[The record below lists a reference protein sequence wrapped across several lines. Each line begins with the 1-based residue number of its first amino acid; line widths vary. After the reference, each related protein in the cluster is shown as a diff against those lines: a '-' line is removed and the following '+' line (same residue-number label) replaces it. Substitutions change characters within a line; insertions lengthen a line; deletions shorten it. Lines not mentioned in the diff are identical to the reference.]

1 MNNDLKKHKSDLS
14 ILRQNAEDL
23 LQMKQ
28 SGKYLHLLETDALK
42 LIHEL
47 EVQQIELEM
56 QNQELI
62 LARAQEVIASEKYYE
77 LYDNAPMGYFTLS
90 REGVILELNLNGAK
104 MLEKEHSKLINSQF
118 GFFVS
123 NDTRPIYNLFLEKVL
138 NCKTQES
145 CEVALEKNDTYPKPT
160 VHLTG
165 IATKNGEH
173 CLLTMVDISDRK
185 LAADSL
191 LYAEKRL
198 QAEVMQRAQE
208 LENLNKALYTEL
220 VKYKASQ
227 KQLKKSL
234 KDFKKLF
241 TYVQKVREEERIN
254 IARIIHD
261 DLAQLLTTLKIELTS
276 HKGKIDDPE
285 LRMHHSID
293 SMLNLVD
300 NCITSVTSVITE
312 LRPVILDEMGLIPS
326 LKQLFSDFQNHTGI
340 TCDIRIL
347 EDSFPVKD
355 EIATAVYRVAQEGLI
370 NIHNHSKATYLSVI
384 LACNPSFLSIILK
397 DNGRGITPEERSDPR
412 SFGIIGMKERIEE
425 MNGKITFKGIPGKG
439 TTVKLKVPFKMP
451 D

>member
-1 MNNDLKKHKSDLS
+1 MNNDLKKHKTPKYDLS
-14 ILRQNAEDL
+14 LLRQNAEDL

-90 REGVILELNLNGAK
+90 SEGEILELNLNGAK
-104 MLEKEHSKLINSQF
+104 MLGKQHSKLINSQF

-145 CEVALEKNDTYPKPT
+145 CEVALKKNDTFLKPT
-160 VHLTG
+160 VYLTG

-185 LAADSL
+185 LAAGSL

-208 LENLNKALYTEL
+208 LENLNKTLYAEL

-227 KQLKKSL
+227 KN
-234 KDFKKLF
+234 
-241 TYVQKVREEERIN
+241 R
-254 IARIIHD
+254 
-261 DLAQLLTTLKIELTS
+261 
-276 HKGKIDDPE
+276 
-285 LRMHHSID
+285 
-293 SMLNLVD
+293 
-300 NCITSVTSVITE
+300 
-312 LRPVILDEMGLIPS
+312 
-326 LKQLFSDFQNHTGI
+326 
-340 TCDIRIL
+340 
-347 EDSFPVKD
+347 
-355 EIATAVYRVAQEGLI
+355 
-370 NIHNHSKATYLSVI
+370 
-384 LACNPSFLSIILK
+384 
-397 DNGRGITPEERSDPR
+397 
-412 SFGIIGMKERIEE
+412 
-425 MNGKITFKGIPGKG
+425 
-439 TTVKLKVPFKMP
+439 
-451 D
+451 

>member
-1 MNNDLKKHKSDLS
+1 MISPS

-28 SGKYLHLLETDALK
+28 SGKYLHLLETNALK

-47 EVQQIELEM
+47 EVQQKEFEM

-77 LYDNAPMGYFTLS
+77 LYDNAPM
-90 REGVILELNLNGAK
+90 
-104 MLEKEHSKLINSQF
+104 
-118 GFFVS
+118 
-123 NDTRPIYNLFLEKVL
+123 
-138 NCKTQES
+138 
-145 CEVALEKNDTYPKPT
+145 
-160 VHLTG
+160 
-165 IATKNGEH
+165 
-173 CLLTMVDISDRK
+173 VDISDQK

-191 LYAEKRL
+191 RFAEKKL
-198 QAEVMQRAQE
+198 QAEVMQRAQQ
-208 LENLNKALYTEL
+208 LESLNKALYKEL

-234 KDFKKLF
+234 KDFKKIF

-276 HKGKIDDPE
+276 HKRKIDDPE

-312 LRPVILDEMGLIPS
+312 LRPVILDEMDLIPS

-340 TCDIRIL
+340 TSDIRVL

-355 EIATAVYRVAQEGLI
+355 ETATAVYRVVQEALI

-384 LACNPSFLSIILK
+384 LTCNPSFLSIILK
-397 DNGRGITPEERSDPR
+397 DNGRGITPEESSDPR

-439 TTVKLKVPFKMP
+439 TTVKLKVPVKKP